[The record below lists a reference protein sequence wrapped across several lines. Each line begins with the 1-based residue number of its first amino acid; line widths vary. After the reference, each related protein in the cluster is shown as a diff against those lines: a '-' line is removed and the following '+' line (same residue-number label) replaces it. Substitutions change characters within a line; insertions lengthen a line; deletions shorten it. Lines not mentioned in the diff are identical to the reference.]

1 MRLEFKTDQR
11 KISESLSEIFL
22 ITVTLFFGILF
33 INLVFNIR
41 SISRYYQTNFLCNLI
56 LVDKSTNNFQKLAKI
71 TKQSNK
77 QKVWDF
83 CKVFSR

>member
-11 KISESLSEIFL
+11 KISENLSEIFL

-56 LVDKSTNNFQKLAKI
+56 LVDKSTNNFQKLGKLSLTA
-71 TKQSNK
+71 
-77 QKVWDF
+77 
-83 CKVFSR
+83 